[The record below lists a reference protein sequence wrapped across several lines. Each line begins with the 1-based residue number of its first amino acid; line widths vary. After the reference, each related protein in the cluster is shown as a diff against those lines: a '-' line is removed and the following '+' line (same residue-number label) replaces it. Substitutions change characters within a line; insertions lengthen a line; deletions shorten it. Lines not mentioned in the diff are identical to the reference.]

1 MAKMPADIHPARVD
15 YVVADRRSRSRCRR
29 SHQTDDDQR
38 DRGTT
43 VLHSLDQVKQLLL
56 SRGVSPEQFG
66 RALMEPMP
74 PMIEQAEKDNGQ
86 DAG

>member
-1 MAKMPADIHPARVD
+1 MINGIAAPRCCTRWIRLSS
-15 YVVADRRSRSRCRR
+15 YCSRAEY
-29 SHQTDDDQR
+29 H
-38 DRGTT
+38 
-43 VLHSLDQVKQLLL
+43 
-56 SRGVSPEQFG
+56 PEQFG